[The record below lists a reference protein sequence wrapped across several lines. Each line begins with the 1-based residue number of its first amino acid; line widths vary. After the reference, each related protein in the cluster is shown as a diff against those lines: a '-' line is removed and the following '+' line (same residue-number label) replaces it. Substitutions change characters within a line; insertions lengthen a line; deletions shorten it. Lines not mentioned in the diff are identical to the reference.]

1 MRDMSKHLTEW
12 TTTLAMPLDL
22 LAQIDAWRR
31 AQADLPNRREAM
43 RRLMELALVDAPSV
57 SDTNS

>member
-57 SDTNS
+57 SDANS